1 MRPIHFRAGLKEQP
15 MQRRT
20 MIGTLLGATLV
31 FFGAGARAQAAPA
44 DVASSLAPGGRLRIA
59 INYGNAVLAQR
70 DSQTGRL
77 SGVSVDIAEEL
88 ARRLGLP
95 FTLVPFDAAGK
106 VSAAS
111 TQDLWD
117 VAFLA
122 RHPERARDIAF
133 TTPYIW
139 INATYVVRKDSRFS
153 VPHQVER
160 DGIRIAES
168 GQSIYDLFLARTLKH
183 ARILRAGSPPE
194 AAALFQSERLEVCAG
209 VQAAMQQLVAGDPTL
224 RMIPAPFMQINQA
237 MGTPV
242 GRTAGTN
249 YLKAFVESI
258 KADGFVTKALA
269 RNGQVDAT
277 VAPPG

>member
-1 MRPIHFRAGLKEQP
+1 MRRRAMMGA
-15 MQRRT
+15 
-20 MIGTLLGATLV
+20 LLGTALLLCEKAV
-31 FFGAGARAQAAPA
+31 RAQPAPA
-44 DVASSLAPGGRLRIA
+44 DVARSLAPTGRVRVA

-70 DSQTGRL
+70 NAETGKL

-88 ARRLGLP
+88 GRRLGLP
-95 FTLVPFDAAGK
+95 ITLVPFDAAGK
-106 VSAAS
+106 VSAAAAKD
-111 TQDLWD
+111 TWD

-122 RHPERARDIAF
+122 RDPERARDISF
-133 TTPYIW
+133 TAAYVV
-139 INATYVVRKDSRFS
+139 INGNYVVRRDSAS
-153 VPHQVER
+153 STPEQVDR
-160 DGIRIAES
+160 DGVRIAVS

-183 ARILRAGSPPE
+183 AKIIRAGSPPE

-209 VQAAMQQLVAGDPTL
+209 VQAAMQQLVSSDPTL
-224 RMIPAPFMQINQA
+224 RMIPEPFMQINQA

-258 KADGFVTKALA
+258 KSDGFVTKALV
-269 RNGQVDAT
+269 RNGQADAT

>member
-1 MRPIHFRAGLKEQP
+1 MR
-15 MQRRT
+15 RRT
-20 MIGTLLGATLV
+20 MIGGLLGTALLLCERGV
-31 FFGAGARAQAAPA
+31 HAQSVPA
-44 DVASSLAPGGRLRIA
+44 DVASSLAPTGRVRVA
-59 INYGNAVLAQR
+59 INYGNKVLAQR
-70 DSQTGRL
+70 NPETGKL

-88 ARRLGLP
+88 GRRLGLP
-95 FTLVPFDAAGK
+95 LTLVPFDAAGK
-106 VSAAS
+106 VSAAAAKEM
-111 TQDLWD
+111 WD

-122 RHPERARDIAF
+122 RDPERARDISF
-133 TTPYIW
+133 TAAYVV
-139 INATYVVRKDSRFS
+139 INGNYVVRKDSAS
-153 VPHQVER
+153 STPEQVDR
-160 DGIRIAES
+160 DGVRIAVS

-183 ARILRAGSPPE
+183 AKIVRAGSPPE

-224 RMIPAPFMQINQA
+224 RMIPEPFMQINQA

-242 GRTAGTN
+242 GRTAGAT

-269 RNGQVDAT
+269 RNGQADAT

>member
-1 MRPIHFRAGLKEQP
+1 

-31 FFGAGARAQAAPA
+31 FFGAGARAQAAAA

-122 RHPERARDIAF
+122 RDPERARDIAF
-133 TTPYIW
+133 TAPYIV
-139 INATYVVRKDSRFS
+139 INGTYVVRKDSRLS
-153 VPHQVER
+153 APDQLDR
-160 DGIRIAES
+160 DGIRIAVS

-209 VQAAMQQLVAGDPTL
+209 VQTAMLQLVASDPTL
-224 RMIPAPFMQINQA
+224 RMIPEPFMQINQA
-237 MGTPV
+237 MGTPA
-242 GRTAGTN
+242 GRSAGAA
-249 YLKAFVESI
+249 YLAAFVESI
-258 KADGFVTKALA
+258 KADGFVREALV
-269 RNGQVDAT
+269 RNRQADAA

>member
-1 MRPIHFRAGLKEQP
+1 MR
-15 MQRRT
+15 RRT
-20 MIGTLLGATLV
+20 MMGALLGTALLLCEKAV
-31 FFGAGARAQAAPA
+31 RAQPAPP
-44 DVASSLAPGGRLRIA
+44 DVASSLAPTGPVRVA

-70 DSQTGRL
+70 NAETGKL

-88 ARRLGLP
+88 GRRLGLP
-95 FTLVPFDAAGK
+95 LTLVPFDAAGK
-106 VSAAS
+106 VSAAAAK
-111 TQDLWD
+111 DMWD

-122 RHPERARDIAF
+122 RDPERARDISF
-133 TTPYIW
+133 TAAYVV
-139 INATYVVRKDSRFS
+139 INGNYVVRKDSAS
-153 VPHQVER
+153 STPEQVDR
-160 DGIRIAES
+160 DGVRIAVS

-183 ARILRAGSPPE
+183 AKIVRTGSPPE

-209 VQAAMQQLVAGDPTL
+209 VQAAMQQLVSSDPTL
-224 RMIPAPFMQINQA
+224 RMIPEPFMQINQA